1 MSLYT
6 DGTPGQARTQG
17 GEEGSWAA
25 LTPSL
30 KPYNPGMIA
39 ARSWALWG
47 DRSQC
52 WAAGARTA
60 AWDSCSG
67 RAGLGGREEGT
78 GPSPV
83 PTGPLGGGG
92 GRQATEQR
100 EGELRGRLHPFFL
113 LQG

>member
-1 MSLYT
+1 M
-6 DGTPGQARTQG
+6 GPQARTG
-17 GEEGSWAA
+17 LREGKREVRLPSP
-25 LTPSL
+25 PSL

-39 ARSWALWG
+39 ARSRALWG

-67 RAGLGGREEGT
+67 RAGLGGREAGT

-92 GRQATEQR
+92 GAGGRPQS
-100 EGELRGRLHPFFL
+100 RGKES
-113 LQG
+113 